1 MLRQIYILKDGNIVF
16 ERNFGKALTHESFQ
30 NISQEILKEAS
41 RGLGKDFGST
51 YFFKYRIVYSYEN
64 EMNLLF
70 ILIVGLNDGIR
81 QVKSELMKLKKEF
94 INIFG
99 DNLENIDPSL
109 IELLNPLIFSI
120 YKNIKTKISLVGF
133 SGVGKTTITK
143 LIRSEEIPDIHV
155 PTITGKVSAIK
166 IGKLHFHL
174 WDFAGQEQFSY
185 LWNDFIFGSDA
196 VLVITDSSLE
206 NVEKSRFF
214 IELIKEN
221 APDAHAAVIG
231 NKQDLPDALSVEKI
245 EEILNLKTYSMIAID
260 PENRNKMIQIIAD
273 ILEINTE
280 VSPLLKPLF
289 ERDLLISQAENY
301 LKEGDMVSICKT
313 FEKISDLCY
322 ELGDFLLYRE
332 FREKADKIKGHIEYI

>member
-1 MLRQIYILKDGNIVF
+1 MLRQIYILKESNILY
-16 ERNFGKALTHESFQ
+16 EKNFGKALTHESFQ
-30 NISQEILKEAS
+30 NIAQEILKEVS

-51 YFFKYRIVYSYEN
+51 YFFKHRIVYSYEH
-64 EMNLLF
+64 ELRLLF
-70 ILIVGLNDGIR
+70 ILIVGLNDGMS

-109 IELLNPLIFSI
+109 IDLLNPLIFSI
-120 YKNIKTKISLVGF
+120 YKSIKTKISLVGF

-143 LIRSEEIPDIHV
+143 LIRSEEIPDVHV

-185 LWNDFIFGSDA
+185 LWNDFIYGSDA

-206 NVEKSRFF
+206 NVEKSKFF

-221 APDAHAAVIG
+221 APEAHAAIIG
-231 NKQDLPDALSVEKI
+231 NKQDLPEALSVEKI
-245 EEILNLKTYSMIAID
+245 EEILKLKTYSMVAID
-260 PENRNKMIQIIAD
+260 PDNRNKMIQIIAD

-280 VSPLLKPLF
+280 ISPLLKPLF
-289 ERDLLISQAENY
+289 ERDSLISQAEIY
-301 LKEGDMVSICKT
+301 LREGNMEKIHQT
-313 FEKISDLCY
+313 FEKISEICY
-322 ELGDFLLYRE
+322 ELGDFTLYKE
-332 FREKADKIKGHIEYI
+332 FREKAAKINDYL